1 MNLTVDAHVHSINS
15 IHAYSTIAE
24 SAAQAAAAGIECI
37 AITDHFGPMFL
48 GTSLFQA
55 FVGIRN
61 IKSLPEHILGVR
73 ILTGVEIDILAPDGA
88 LAFSDTYLSYNP
100 VEPVTAQLLPA
111 CDVVIASYH
120 SFLPPMT
127 KEENT
132 KMIQQALR
140 HPQVNILGHC
150 DRISGGIDVE
160 AVVKTAKE
168 HHKIIE
174 LNCQSLK
181 GGEEACA
188 ALTELA
194 LSCKRNSVWIAVN
207 SDAHNAYVVGQ
218 FAPMKE
224 LLHRIDFPQELI
236 VTRSEEEF
244 LRTLQHQRDLH
255 SNK

>member
-15 IHAYSTIAE
+15 VHAYSTIAE
-24 SAAQAAAAGIECI
+24 SAAQAAIAGIECV

-55 FVGIRN
+55 FVGIRG
-61 IKSLPEHILGVR
+61 IASLPERISGVR
-73 ILTGVEIDILAPDGA
+73 ILTGVEIDILAPNGE
-88 LAFSDTYLSYNP
+88 LAFSDTYLPYNP
-100 VEPVTAQLLPA
+100 EETVTAQLLPA

-120 SFLPPMT
+120 SFIPPMT

-150 DRISGGIDVE
+150 DRISGEIDVE
-160 AVVKTAKE
+160 AVAKTAKE

-181 GGEEACA
+181 GGEEAHA
-188 ALTELA
+188 ALSDLA
-194 LSCKRNSVWIAVN
+194 LACKRNDVWIAVN
-207 SDAHNAYVVGQ
+207 SDAHNAYAVGQ

-224 LLHRIDFPQELI
+224 LLQRIDFPQDLI
-236 VTRSEEEF
+236 VTRSEEVF
-244 LRTLQHQRDLH
+244 LDILQHQRAALLI
-255 SNK
+255 

>member
-24 SAAQAAAAGIECI
+24 SAAQAAAMGIECI

-48 GTSLFQA
+48 GTSLFQT
-55 FVGIRN
+55 FVSIRGIS
-61 IKSLPEHILGVR
+61 SLPERILGVR

-88 LAFSDTYLSYNP
+88 LAFSDAYLPYDHS
-100 VEPVTAQLLPA
+100 ETVTSQLLPA

-127 KEENT
+127 VEENT
-132 KMIQQALR
+132 KMILQALR

-150 DRISGGIDVE
+150 DRISGGIDIE

-181 GGEEACA
+181 SGEEAYA

-194 LSCKRNSVWIAVN
+194 LSCKRNGVWIAVN
-207 SDAHNAYVVGQ
+207 SDAHNAYAVGQ
-218 FAPMKE
+218 FSPMKE
-224 LLHRIDFPQELI
+224 LLHSIDFPQELI
-236 VTRSEEEF
+236 ATRSEEVF
-244 LRTLQHQRDLH
+244 LEILRQQQA
-255 SNK
+255 N